1 MEMFISYQQLKEE
14 KQTFGASSDMCSELL
29 NSTRL
34 LTETV
39 TSRPHSLLMKTESLY
54 FSSLPVVLV
63 CFLSI

>member
-1 MEMFISYQQLKEE
+1 MEMFISYQHLREE

-29 NSTRL
+29 SSTRL

-39 TSRPHSLLMKTESLY
+39 TSKLHSLLMMREGLS

-63 CFLSI
+63 CLPSI

>member
-1 MEMFISYQQLKEE
+1 MEMFISYQQLGEE

-39 TSRPHSLLMKTESLY
+39 TSKLHSLLMMREGLS

-63 CFLSI
+63 CLHSI